1 MRHDTPSTKTPLQAD
16 SVVELAAMLGVGR
29 ASIYRWVKDNPEA
42 PIPDHNGLHDVEAWR
57 SFIEARGL
65 NQSNATASANDS
77 QEAADW
83 KEEKLRLECERIA
96 IGNAK
101 LAGTLMESSDIEAG
115 LSALLG
121 GLRQALNN
129 VAGRLADKMLHI
141 TDHHEAEEIIQDE
154 INVVLKT
161 IQKCEF
167 YTPQPTPAT

>member
-1 MRHDTPSTKTPLQAD
+1 MRRETPSTKIPLQAD

-29 ASIYRWVKDNPEA
+29 ASIYRWVRDNPDS
-42 PIPDHNGLHDVEAWR
+42 PVPDDNGMHDVEAWR
-57 SFIEARGL
+57 FFIEARGL

-77 QEAADW
+77 QETADW
-83 KEEKLRLECERIA
+83 KDEKLRLECERIA

-101 LAGTLMESSDIEAG
+101 LAGALVENDKAKAG

-129 VAGRLADKMLHI
+129 MPGRLADKMLHI
-141 TDHHEAEEIIQDE
+141 ADHHEAEEIIQDE
-154 INVVLKT
+154 VNVVMRT

-167 YTPQPTPAT
+167 LND